1 VQRPWIFTGLETTMQ
16 TRNGIQLY
24 SASDICGFLECQH
37 LTALDLQNLVVP
49 KEKTAASDQNLL
61 IQEKGL
67 AHEAAFF
74 ERLKGQ
80 YANVVDIAE
89 GNPNFARRVAL
100 TIEAMKAGADIIFQA
115 SLQQGAFIGH
125 ADFLRK
131 VPQASA
137 LGDHSYEVI
146 DTKLAKT
153 AKAKFLVQVALYSRM
168 LVSIQGVQP
177 QFMYVVLGDA
187 QCTEQA
193 FRVADY
199 ADYLEHVLQ
208 RFEAFVNS
216 AEQPVTYPEPC
227 GHCGFCAWRDRCDEQ
242 RLQDDHLSA
251 VAGISRSQTR
261 KLQSAGVTTLRQLAD
276 STDAL
281 RIPKLQTESLNKLRH
296 QARLQF
302 QGRSSDVPLFEL
314 LPVAGERRGFH
325 RMPKAVEGDLFFD
338 MEGNPLE
345 EGGLEYLFG
354 LYIDEGGQQTFKP
367 IWAHSRDEEKI
378 AFEQFIDWV
387 IAHLKRYPDAH
398 IYHYASYEETAIK
411 RLMSQHGTREAQ
423 VDWLLRNGKLI
434 DLYKVVREAVRVSE
448 PSYSIKNIEHFYMGR
463 RDGDVTNAGASIVF
477 YERWKETGES
487 ALLEQIERYNED
499 DVLSTYLLRKWL
511 LDIKPLDA
519 GGFFQADVQSGKS
532 IVEQKEVEIR
542 LEDYRDRLLGSLPT
556 DEEAMSD
563 EDQVTL
569 LTFQLLDFHRRADK
583 PTWWQLFSRQD
594 MTTEELLED
603 IESLAGLRRTQ
614 TPPKPIMKSFLYE
627 YSFDPQES
635 KLRTG
640 SQGVITESLASVQ
653 LAHLDNDKC
662 LATFKATAKNAP
674 PEYFDMIPG
683 RPIPSDPLR
692 EALLR
697 YADNVLAG
705 EQRFQA
711 VADFLHRRAPR
722 VKGVEPGATLLD
734 SSLPAIDAIKQ
745 VVRNLD
751 HSVLFIQGPPG
762 AGKTYTGSHVIVDLL
777 KAGKRIGVTSNS
789 HHAINN
795 LLAAVE
801 SRAQEEGVT
810 FTGLKKSS
818 EDEGTEFT
826 GRCIRSVE
834 KKKEFLDA
842 WGPNTELTAGTAWLF
857 ADPVFTEQLDY
868 LFIDEAGQVSVA
880 NLVTMGMAAR
890 NIVLMGDQMQLS
902 QPVQGVHPGRS
913 GDSILDYLLDG
924 TPTIAADR
932 GVFLA
937 KTWRMHPKVC
947 SFISHAIYEGQLS
960 SAPGTE
966 RRVLLLDGQRPEVP
980 DSGLMFCPV
989 EHDGNSQ
996 SSDEEAAQVK
1006 ALFAYF
1012 LRQRY
1017 VDSKGEEHSIN
1028 IENIL
1033 VVAPYNLQV
1042 QLLKQVLPVGARV
1055 GTVDKF
1061 QGQEAEI
1068 VIVSMAT
1075 SNEDYLPRDIGFL
1088 YSKNRLNVAV
1098 SRAKSLACIVASPDL
1113 TAIRCLTPNDMS
1125 LVNGLCMA
1133 VRYGTAGD
1141 AVARCGDIKGLGL
1154 RINHA

>member
-1 VQRPWIFTGLETTMQ
+1 MQ
-16 TRNGIQLY
+16 TRNGFQLY

-37 LTALDLQNLVVP
+37 LTALDLQNLVMP
-49 KEKTAASDQNLL
+49 MEKAAASDQNRL
-61 IQEKGL
+61 IQDKGL

-74 ERLKGQ
+74 ERLKSEN
-80 YANVVDIAE
+80 ANVVDIAE
-89 GNPNFARRVAL
+89 GNPSFTRRVEL
-100 TIEAMKAGADIIFQA
+100 TIQAMKAGADIIFQA
-115 SLQQGAFIGH
+115 SLQEGAYIGH

-131 VPQASA
+131 VPRASA

-168 LVSIQGVQP
+168 LISIQGVQP

-187 QCTEQA
+187 ARTEQA

-208 RFEAFVNS
+208 RFDAFVNS
-216 AEQPVTYPEPC
+216 AELPVTYPEPC

-242 RLQDDHLSA
+242 RQQDDHLSA
-251 VAGISRSQTR
+251 VAGISRSQIK
-261 KLQSAGVTTLRQLAD
+261 KLQSAGVTTLHQLAD
-276 STDAL
+276 SPDDL
-281 RIPKLQTESLNKLRH
+281 RIPKLQTESLSKLRH

-302 QGRSSDVPLFEL
+302 QARSSDVPLFEL
-314 LPVAGERRGFH
+314 LPVLGERRGFY
-325 RMPKAVEGDLFFD
+325 RMPKAVDGDLFFD

-367 IWAHSRDEEKI
+367 FWAHTREEEKV

-387 IAHLKRYPDAH
+387 IGHLKRYPDAH

-423 VDWLLRNGKLI
+423 VDWLLRNGKMI
-434 DLYKVVREAVRVSE
+434 DLYKVVREAIRVSE
-448 PSYSIKNIEHFYMGR
+448 PSYSIKNIEHFYMDK

-487 ALLEQIERYNED
+487 ALLEQIERYNEY
-499 DVLSTYLLRKWL
+499 DVLSTYLLRDWL
-511 LDIKPLDA
+511 LEIKPSNA
-519 GGFFQADVQSGKS
+519 GAFLGSEAESERS
-532 IVEQKEVEIR
+532 MAEQKEIEIR
-542 LEDYRDRLLGSLPT
+542 LEDYRDRLLGRMCT

-563 EDQVTL
+563 EEQVKL

-603 IESLAGLRRTQ
+603 IESLAGLQRTK
-614 TPPKPIMKSFLYE
+614 TPPEPINRSYLYE
-627 YSFDPQES
+627 YSFELQET
-635 KLRTG
+635 KMRTG

-653 LAHLDNDKC
+653 LVNLDHDNG
-662 LATFKATAKNAP
+662 LATFKATERNAP
-674 PEYFDMIPG
+674 PDYFDMIPG
-683 RPIPSDPLR
+683 RPIPSTSLR
-692 EALLR
+692 KALFR
-697 YADNVLAG
+697 YADSLLAG

-722 VKGVEPGATLLD
+722 VKGIKPGAPLVD
-734 SSLPAIDAIKQ
+734 SSLPTIDAIKQ
-745 VVRNLD
+745 VVRNLE

-777 KAGKRIGVTSNS
+777 KAGKRIGITSNS

-801 SRAQEEGVT
+801 SRAQEEGFT

-818 EDEGTEFT
+818 EGEGTEFT
-826 GRCIRSVE
+826 GRCIRSIEE
-834 KKKEFLDA
+834 KREFLDA
-842 WGPNTELTAGTAWLF
+842 WGPNIDLTAGTAWLF
-857 ADPVFTEQLDY
+857 ADPIFTEQLDY

-924 TPTIAADR
+924 TPTIAPDR

-937 KTWRMHPKVC
+937 QTWRMHPNVC
-947 SFISHAIYEGQLS
+947 SFISQAVYEGQLS

-1012 LRQRY
+1012 LQQRY
-1017 VDSKGEEHSIN
+1017 VDNKGVDHAMC

-1042 QLLKQVLPVGARV
+1042 QLLKQVLPAGARV

-1113 TAIRCLTPNDMS
+1113 TAIRCLTPQDMS

-1133 VRYGTAGD
+1133 VRYGATAN
-1141 AVARCGDIKGLGL
+1141 AVALCE
-1154 RINHA
+1154 

>member
-1 VQRPWIFTGLETTMQ
+1 MQ

-37 LTALDLQNLVVP
+37 LTALDLQNLVMP
-49 KEKTAASDQNLL
+49 MEKAAASDQNRL
-61 IQEKGL
+61 IQDKGL

-74 ERLKGQ
+74 ERLKSE
-80 YANVVDIAE
+80 YANVVDIAV
-89 GNPNFARRVAL
+89 GNPSFARRVEL
-100 TIEAMKAGADIIFQA
+100 TIQAMKAGADIIFQA
-115 SLQQGAFIGH
+115 SLQEGAFIGH

-131 VPQASA
+131 VPRASA

-168 LVSIQGVQP
+168 LISIQGVQP
-177 QFMYVVLGDA
+177 QFMYIVLGDA
-187 QCTEQA
+187 ARTEQA

-251 VAGISRSQTR
+251 VAGISRSQIQ
-261 KLQSAGVTTLRQLAD
+261 KLQSAGVTTLHQLAD
-276 STDAL
+276 STHDL
-281 RIPKLQTESLNKLRH
+281 RIPKLQTESLSKLRH

-314 LPVAGERRGFH
+314 LPVSGERRGFY

-354 LYIDEGGQQTFKP
+354 LYIDEGGQQIFKP
-367 IWAHSRDEEKI
+367 FWAHTRDEEKI

-387 IAHLKRYPDAH
+387 IGHLKRYPDAH

-434 DLYKVVREAVRVSE
+434 DLYKVVREAIRVSE
-448 PSYSIKNIEHFYMGR
+448 SSYSIKNIEHFYMGR

-499 DVLSTYLLRKWL
+499 DVLSTYLLRNWL
-511 LDIKPLDA
+511 LEIKPSNA
-519 GGFFQADVQSGKS
+519 GAFLGTEAESEV
-532 IVEQKEVEIR
+532 VEQKEIENL
-542 LEDYRDRLLGSLPT
+542 LENYRVRLLGGLRA

-563 EDQVTL
+563 EDKVTL
-569 LTFQLLDFHRRADK
+569 LTFQLLDFHRRAEK

-603 IESLAGLRRTQ
+603 IESLAGLRRTN
-614 TPPKPIMKSFLYE
+614 TPPKPNKKSFLYE
-627 YSFDPQES
+627 YSFDPQET
-635 KLRTG
+635 KMRTG
-640 SQGVITESLASVQ
+640 SQGVITESLGSVQ
-653 LAHLDNDKC
+653 LFHLDNDKC
-662 LATFKATAKNAP
+662 LATFKATERNAP
-674 PEYFDMIPG
+674 PDYFDMIPG
-683 RPIPSDPLR
+683 RPIPSTSLR
-692 EALLR
+692 KALFR
-697 YADNVLAG
+697 YADSLLAG

-722 VKGVEPGATLLD
+722 VKDVEPGAPLLD
-734 SSLPAIDAIKQ
+734 PGLPTIDAIKE
-745 VVRNLD
+745 VVRNLES
-751 HSVLFIQGPPG
+751 SVLFIQGPPG

-801 SRAQEEGVT
+801 SRAQEEGFT

-818 EDEGTEFT
+818 EGEGTEFN
-826 GRCIRSVE
+826 GRCIRSIE
-834 KKKEFLDA
+834 EKKEFLDA
-842 WGPNTELTAGTAWLF
+842 WGPNINLTAGTAWLF
-857 ADPVFTEQLDY
+857 SDPVFTEQLDY

-880 NLVTMGMAAR
+880 NLVTMGLAAR

-937 KTWRMHPKVC
+937 QTWRMHPHVC
-947 SFISHAIYEGQLS
+947 SFISQAVYEGQLS

-966 RRVLLLDGQRPEVP
+966 RRVLLLDGQCPHIP
-980 DSGLMFCPV
+980 GSGLMFCPV

-996 SSDEEAAQVK
+996 SSDEEAAQVQ
-1006 ALFAYF
+1006 ALYAYF
-1012 LRQRY
+1012 SQQRFI
-1017 VDSKGEEHSIN
+1017 DSDGEEHAIGVD
-1028 IENIL
+1028 NIL

-1042 QLLKQVLPVGARV
+1042 QVLKQVLPAGARV

-1075 SNEDYLPRDIGFL
+1075 SNENYLPRDIGFL

-1113 TAIRCLTPNDMS
+1113 TAVRCMTPHEMS

-1133 VRYGTAGD
+1133 VRYGTVD
-1141 AVARCGDIKGLGL
+1141 R
-1154 RINHA
+1154 HA